1 MPPRDVV
8 IRGIT
13 WAQVGACAV
22 FQALENGAYLAGRGI
37 IGWDKKTVARAW
49 VWSSRAWM
57 AHVALEITRLGY
69 EWRQLKGEEYGRKNK
84 GVRNEQKAAD
94 EGEVVEEK
102 GELELRVEMVEEE
115 RVRERWGRW
124 LRELGVN
131 TAYAP
136 MTVHYSLEEG
146 PLGEGSL
153 GALGVVVGWL
163 SIGRAWKASA

>member
-1 MPPRDVV
+1 
-8 IRGIT
+8 
-13 WAQVGACAV
+13 
-22 FQALENGAYLAGRGI
+22 
-37 IGWDKKTVARAW
+37 
-49 VWSSRAWM
+49 M
-57 AHVALEITRLGY
+57 AHVALELTRLGF

-102 GELELRVEMVEEE
+102 GELELRDEMVEEE

-124 LRELGVN
+124 GRELGVN

-146 PLGEGSL
+146 PLGEGIL

>member
-1 MPPRDVV
+1 M

-22 FQALENGAYLAGRGI
+22 FQALENSAYLAGRGV

-57 AHVALEITRLGY
+57 AHVALELGRLGY
-69 EWRQLKGEEYGRKNK
+69 EWQQLKGAEYGRNNK

-94 EGEVVEEK
+94 EGEVVEE
-102 GELELRVEMVEEE
+102 E

-124 LRELGVN
+124 SRELGVN
-131 TAYAP
+131 AAYAP

-146 PLGEGSL
+146 PLGEGIL